1 MSKNINVALIGN
13 PNTGKTSVFNQL
25 TGLKQKVGNY
35 PGITVEKKEGICKL
49 PRGVKAHILD
59 LPGTYSLNTTS
70 LDESVV
76 LELLL
81 NKNDKDYPDVA
92 VVVSDVENLKRNLLL
107 FTQIKDLKIPV
118 ILVINM
124 ADRMSRKGISMD
136 IALLEEKLNT
146 RIALVS
152 TRKNTGIERI
162 KELIADYKNLSVAPN
177 VDTTV
182 IAPEYFEKLHKTF
195 PNEDLYKLW
204 LVITQDVNFMPIEKK
219 TLEYTTSFDAKS
231 KAELKRLQQ
240 KETIVRYQFINNILK
255 AAYKVDPSMAK
266 GFRASLDKVLTHK
279 VFGYLIFFMI
289 LLTIFQAIYD
299 WSSYP
304 MDFIDAQFAA
314 ASEWVKDT
322 LPAGVFTN
330 LLAEGILAG
339 IGGIVIFIPQIAF
352 LFLFISLLEE
362 SGYMSRVVF
371 LMDRLMR
378 PFGLSGKSV
387 VPLISGTACAIP
399 AIMATRNIENWKE
412 RLITI
417 LVTPFT
423 TCSARLPV
431 YLIIIALVIPE
442 GRFLGLG
449 YQALTLM
456 LLYLIGF
463 AAAITAAM
471 VLNRFLKINSRTFF
485 VVEMPNY
492 KLPLLKNVAFTVIE
506 KTKSFVYGAG
516 KIILAISIIL
526 WFLGS
531 NGFSDDFR
539 DAETIVRQRVA
550 KEGLSADSKAYIED
564 KLDHRE
570 DTPAQ
575 TAPQHISVALAQGTV
590 ANIPES
596 YPDSLVQKAIKQEIS
611 SYKLE
616 HSYMGYMGKAIEP
629 VVRPLGY
636 DWKIGIAVLT
646 SFAARE
652 VFVGTLATIYSVG
665 SDEEETIKNRMSA
678 EVRAGTNQ
686 PLFNMASGVSLML
699 FYAFAMQ
706 CMSTLAIVKRETNSW
721 KWPLYQLVSMSLFAY
736 IIALIAYQLL
746 K

>member
-25 TGLKQKVGNY
+25 TGLNQKVGNY
-35 PGITVEKKEGICKL
+35 PGITVEKKEGVCKL

-76 LELLL
+76 VELLL
-81 NKNDKDYPDVA
+81 NKNDKDFPDVA
-92 VVVSDVENLKRNLLL
+92 VVISDVENLKRNLLV
-107 FTQIKDLKIPV
+107 FTQIKDLKIPA

-124 ADRMSRKGISMD
+124 SDRMPKKGITLDVS
-136 IALLEEKLNT
+136 LLEEKLNT
-146 RIALVS
+146 KIALVS
-152 TRKNTGIERI
+152 TRQGTGIERI
-162 KELIADYKNLSVAPN
+162 RQLIADYKNLPVRPN
-177 VDTTV
+177 VDSTV
-182 IAPEYFEKLHKTF
+182 IAPEYFERLKQTF

-219 TLEYTTSFDAKS
+219 AVEDTSSFTTKT

-240 KETIVRYQFINNILK
+240 KETILRYQFINGVLK
-255 AAYKVDPSMAK
+255 ETYKVDRNAAK
-266 GFRASLDKVLTHK
+266 GFRAILDRILTHK
-279 VFGYLIFFMI
+279 IFGYLIFLII

-299 WSSYP
+299 WSSIP
-304 MDFIDAQFAA
+304 MDFIDEQFAA
-314 ASEWVKDT
+314 ASNWIKT
-322 LPAGVFTN
+322 TMPPGMFTN

-352 LFLFISLLEE
+352 LFLFIALLEE

-371 LMDRLMR
+371 LMDRIMR

-399 AIMATRNIENWKE
+399 AVMATRNIENWKE

-417 LVTPFT
+417 LVTPFV

-442 GRFLGLG
+442 GRIVGLS
-449 YQALTLM
+449 YQALTLT

-463 AAAITAAM
+463 GAAIVSAM
-471 VLNRFLKINSRTFF
+471 ILNKILNIKSRSFF
-485 VVEMPNY
+485 MVEMPSY
-492 KLPLLKNVAFTVIE
+492 KLPLLKNVAYTVIE

-531 NGFSDDFR
+531 NGYSSNFKNADEIVNKKI
-539 DAETIVRQRVA
+539 DAE
-550 KEGLSADSKAYIED
+550 GLTRFNTTSIQNELGDYESFLRDSTTQITNSAI
-564 KLDHRE
+564 R
-570 DTPAQ
+570 
-575 TAPQHISVALAQGTV
+575 
-590 ANIPES
+590 
-596 YPDSLVQKAIKQEIS
+596 DSLNQKELILFQKARKQEIAGF
-611 SYKLE
+611 KLE
-616 HSYMGYMGKAIEP
+616 NSYIGNIGKAIEP
-629 VVRPLGY
+629 AVAPLGY

-665 SDEEETIKNRMSA
+665 NDEEDTIKHRMAS
-678 EVRAGTNQ
+678 EINPTTKK
-686 PLFNMASGVSLML
+686 PLFDLASGISLLL

-721 KWPLYQLVSMSLFAY
+721 RWPMAQLVFMSVFAY
-736 IIALIAYQLL
+736 IVALVAYQVL

>member
-70 LDESVV
+70 LDESLVV
-76 LELLL
+76 ELLL

-92 VVVSDVENLKRNLLL
+92 VVISDVENLKRNLLL
-107 FTQIKDLKIPV
+107 FTQIKDLKIPT

-124 ADRMSRKGISMD
+124 ADRMSRKGISLDVEAM
-136 IALLEEKLNT
+136 EKKLDT
-146 RIALVS
+146 KIALVS
-152 TRKNTGIERI
+152 TRKNTGIERV
-162 KELIADYKNLSVAPN
+162 KELIADYKSISSKPILDPTRIS
-177 VDTTV
+177 
-182 IAPEYFEKLHKTF
+182 PEYFNRLKETF
-195 PNEDLYKLW
+195 PQEDLYKLW

-219 TLEYTTSFDAKS
+219 RIQDATDFSTKS
-231 KAELKRLQQ
+231 KDELKKLQH
-240 KETIVRYQFINNILK
+240 KETVLRYQLINNILK
-255 AAYKVDPSMAK
+255 ETYKVDFMVAK
-266 GFRASLDKVLTHK
+266 GLRAALDKILTHK
-279 VFGYLIFFMI
+279 VFGYLIFFAI
-289 LLTIFQAIYD
+289 LLLIFQAIFE

-304 MDFIDAQFAA
+304 MDFIDEQFAMA
-314 ASEWVKDT
+314 AEWIKNT
-322 LPAGVFTN
+322 LPPGVFTD
-330 LLAEGILAG
+330 LLAEGIVAG

-387 VPLISGTACAIP
+387 VPLISGNACAIP
-399 AIMATRNIENWKE
+399 AIMATRTIENWKE

-431 YLIIIALVIPE
+431 YLILIALVIPE
-442 GRFLGLG
+442 GSILGLS

-463 AAAITAAM
+463 GTALLSAM
-471 VLNRFLKINSRTFF
+471 ALNKILKIKSRSVFM
-485 VVEMPNY
+485 VEMPTY
-492 KLPLLKNVAFTVIE
+492 RLPLLKNVVYTVIE
-506 KTKSFVYGAG
+506 KTKSFVLGAG
-516 KIILAISIIL
+516 KIILAISIVL

-531 NGFSDDFR
+531 NGYSDDFQ
-539 DAETIVRQRVA
+539 DADRIVTERI
-550 KEGLSADSKAYIED
+550 KNEGLSTYSKNYV
-564 KLDHRE
+564 
-570 DTPAQ
+570 Q
-575 TAPQHISVALAQGTV
+575 N
-590 ANIPES
+590 NIES
-596 YPDSLVQKAIKQEIS
+596 YRQSAEAKGLSPNALQDSIQVLAAELSERAIAQEIA

-616 HSYMGYMGKAIEP
+616 HSYIGQAGKAFEP
-629 VVRPLGY
+629 LVKPLGY

-665 SDEEETIKNRMSA
+665 SDEEETIKNRMAA
-678 EVRAGTNQ
+678 ELDEDGK
-686 PLFNMASGVSLML
+686 PLFNLASGISLML

-721 KWPLYQLVSMSLFAY
+721 KWPMIQLGFMSAFAY
-736 IIALIAYQLL
+736 IVALIAYQILI
-746 K
+746 

>member
-70 LDESVV
+70 LDESLVV
-76 LELLL
+76 ELLL

-92 VVVSDVENLKRNLLL
+92 VVISDVENLKRNLLL
-107 FTQIKDLKIPV
+107 FTQIKDLKIPT
-118 ILVINM
+118 ILVVNM
-124 ADRMSRKGISMD
+124 ADRMDRKGISLDVGAM
-136 IALLEEKLNT
+136 EKKLDT
-146 RIALVS
+146 KIALVS
-152 TRKNTGIERI
+152 TRKNTGIDHI
-162 KELIADYKNLSVAPN
+162 KELIADYKSISSKPILDPTRIS
-177 VDTTV
+177 
-182 IAPEYFEKLHKTF
+182 PEYFDRLKKTF
-195 PNEDLYKLW
+195 PQEDLYKLW

-219 TLEYTTSFDAKS
+219 RIQDATDFSTKS
-231 KAELKRLQQ
+231 KDELKKLQH
-240 KETIVRYQFINNILK
+240 KETVLRYQLINNILK
-255 AAYKVDPSMAK
+255 ETYKVDFMAAK
-266 GFRASLDKVLTHK
+266 GLRASLDKILTHK
-279 VFGYLIFFMI
+279 VFGYLIFFVI
-289 LLTIFQAIYD
+289 LLTIFQAIFD
-299 WSSYP
+299 WSGYP
-304 MDFIDAQFAA
+304 MDFIDEQFAMA
-314 ASEWVKDT
+314 AEWVKNT
-322 LPAGVFTN
+322 LPPGVFTD
-330 LLAEGILAG
+330 LLAEGIIAG

-387 VPLISGTACAIP
+387 VPLISGNACAIP
-399 AIMATRNIENWKE
+399 AIMATRTIENWKE

-431 YLIIIALVIPE
+431 YLILIALVIPE
-442 GRFLGLG
+442 GSVLGLS

-463 AAAITAAM
+463 GMALLSAM
-471 VLNRFLKINSRTFF
+471 VLNKILKIKSRSVFM
-485 VVEMPNY
+485 VEMPTY
-492 KLPLLKNVAFTVIE
+492 RLPLVKNVVYTVIE
-506 KTKSFVYGAG
+506 KTKSFVLGAG
-516 KIILAISIIL
+516 KIILAISIVL

-531 NGFSDDFR
+531 NGYSEDFQ
-539 DAETIVRQRVA
+539 DADRIVTERIEN
-550 KEGLSADSKAYIED
+550 EGLSTYSKNYIQNNVASYRESAEAEGLATNALQDSIEV
-564 KLDHRE
+564 LTQELSER
-570 DTPAQ
+570 A
-575 TAPQHISVALAQGTV
+575 VA
-590 ANIPES
+590 
-596 YPDSLVQKAIKQEIS
+596 QEIA

-616 HSYMGYMGKAIEP
+616 HSYIGQAGKAFEP
-629 VVRPLGY
+629 LVKPLGY

-665 SDEEETIKNRMSA
+665 SDEEETIKNRMAA
-678 EVRAGTNQ
+678 ELDDDGN
-686 PLFNMASGVSLML
+686 PLFNLASGISLML

-721 KWPLYQLVSMSLFAY
+721 KWPMLQLGFMSVFAY
-736 IIALIAYQLL
+736 IIALIAYQILI
-746 K
+746 